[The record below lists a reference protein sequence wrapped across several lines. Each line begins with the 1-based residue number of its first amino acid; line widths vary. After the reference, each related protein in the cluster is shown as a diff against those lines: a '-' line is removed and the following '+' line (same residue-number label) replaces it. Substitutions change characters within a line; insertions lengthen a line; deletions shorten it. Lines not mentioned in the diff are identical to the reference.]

1 MTKILRLVLRLAR
14 LHFLFLGFMLYL
26 MGYLLAILGGVGFD
40 LGKFVSGY
48 LILGLAQLSVSFS
61 NDYFDRYSDRNSA
74 KTAFSG
80 GSKVLVE
87 HPELEGLALK
97 TAIFLL
103 ATSMLATAFFTFAYS
118 YSHWF
123 PIFGISGALAGWF
136 YSAPPL
142 MLAYRGLGELTT
154 VLAVGVMMPGI
165 GYFAASGSIDFSF
178 LVFIF
183 PLSCYGLFFILT
195 VELPDVETDRIAHKT
210 NIVVKWGR
218 KAGTY
223 ISVIATVLGTVFL
236 AAIHLSGI
244 LEGKPDLE
252 WITLL
257 SVIPIVAAIAAIQES
272 AERRN
277 VFPPVTISTSAMI
290 LFICLVD
297 TILLFQSLR

>member
-1 MTKILRLVLRLAR
+1 
-14 LHFLFLGFMLYL
+14 
-26 MGYLLAILGGVGFD
+26 MGYLLAVLGGVGFD

-61 NDYFDRYSDRNSA
+61 NDYFDRYSDRNST

-97 TAIFLL
+97 TAIFFL
-103 ATSMLATAFFTFAYS
+103 ATSMIATAFFTFAHSYS
-118 YSHWF
+118 YWF
-123 PIFGISGALAGWF
+123 LVFGISGGLVGWF

-165 GYFAASGSIDFSF
+165 GYFAASGLIDYSF
-178 LVFIF
+178 LVFVF
-183 PLSCYGLFFILT
+183 PLSCYGLFFILA
-195 VELPDVETDRIAHKT
+195 VELPDVETDRIANKT

-223 ISVIATVLGTVFL
+223 ISVTATILGTVFL

-244 LEGKPDLE
+244 LDGKPNLE

-257 SVIPIVAAIAAIQES
+257 SVMPIVAAITAIQES

-277 VFPPVTISTSAMI
+277 VLRQVTISMTTMI
-290 LFICLVD
+290 LFISIVD
-297 TILLFQSLR
+297 IILLFQFLR

>member
-1 MTKILRLVLRLAR
+1 
-14 LHFLFLGFMLYL
+14 
-26 MGYLLAILGGVGFD
+26 MGYLLAVLGGVGFD

-97 TAIFLL
+97 TAIFFL
-103 ATSMLATAFFTFAYS
+103 ATSMIATAFFTFAHSYS
-118 YSHWF
+118 YWF
-123 PIFGISGALAGWF
+123 LVFGISGGLVGWF

-165 GYFAASGSIDFSF
+165 GYFAASGLIDYSF
-178 LVFIF
+178 LVFVF
-183 PLSCYGLFFILT
+183 PLSCYGLFFILA
-195 VELPDVETDRIAHKT
+195 VELPDVETDRIANKT

-223 ISVIATVLGTVFL
+223 ISVTATILGTVFL

-244 LEGKPDLE
+244 LDGKPNLE

-257 SVIPIVAAIAAIQES
+257 SVMPIVAAITAIQES

-277 VFPPVTISTSAMI
+277 VLRQVTISMTTMI
-290 LFICLVD
+290 LFISIVD
-297 TILLFQSLR
+297 IILLFQFLR